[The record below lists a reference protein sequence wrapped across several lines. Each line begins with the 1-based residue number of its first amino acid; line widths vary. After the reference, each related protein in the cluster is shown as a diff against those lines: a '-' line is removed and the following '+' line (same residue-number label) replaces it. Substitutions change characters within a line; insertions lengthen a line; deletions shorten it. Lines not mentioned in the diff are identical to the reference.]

1 MPSIVTLKS
10 IQFHSPANP
19 VTVPLAR
26 MSGTSTV
33 AVPTPEWKPGRA
45 AADSLVA
52 INMKPQPAAMPVRV
66 KLHRSNTS
74 TASVLLSAVA
84 AGSANVLHSVAETT
98 VSFPGGVETVEVD
111 LELRLSLNG
120 EVGKQIDRLAW
131 QYRTSASGAHTP
143 LVETEHTVF
152 KLLDTPAEPWSAD
165 TADTHVWTDV
175 LEFACGWAAGSSDAN
190 AAASAIC
197 RRFFQLG
204 EPPQQQ
210 PPPLLSYCGMAQYA
224 GQLFDC
230 ADFVRT
236 LRGEPDQARRVNCSD
251 AAAVISS
258 FAAALGAKLVQQR
271 TGPVGKSRLIR
282 LIGRKAVEPINGF
295 SYHELA
301 WGEGGST
308 ADPVWDGS
316 LELHKNSA
324 APQLAAGIPFTSY
337 VPLFTPGSMSANPS
351 TRRVRAVG
359 CYEGKACVMARRA
372 ATSVS
377 GALPGPSIL
386 VLRLSPRGLL
396 PGWRLVRDNTF
407 HCGQPDLVFFDAY
420 YRPEEGREGVLLRV
434 QSALLANNESAANYL
449 RAQLEHCSALS
460 PDAEIGESSFHLDDG
475 SAVGFQT
482 GNAALVLLNAGPADH
497 PLADAA
503 RPLARQLSS
512 VPDLPAP
519 AHAPLAAPGDLPEIE
534 VMAVPRGDD
543 ACMWYR
549 WVTRSGRLVYRDG
562 RVVLLPYSREEA
574 AVAFCRHRFG
584 GEPEVSLLRF
594 RRA

>member
-1 MPSIVTLKS
+1 MAATIRLKL
-10 IQFHSPANP
+10 IHFHSPANP

-26 MSGTSTV
+26 MKGESAE

-52 INMKPQPAAMPVRV
+52 INMKPQPSAMPLRV

-84 AGSANVLHSVAETT
+84 AESANILHSVPETP
-98 VSFPGGVETVEVD
+98 VSFPGSAKTVEVD
-111 LELRLSLNG
+111 LELRLSLDG
-120 EVGKQIDRLAW
+120 KVGKQIDRLVW
-131 QYRTSASGAHTP
+131 QYRTSISGAHTR
-143 LVETEHTVF
+143 LTETEHTVF
-152 KLLDTPAEPWSAD
+152 KLLDTPAEPWSAS
-165 TADTHVWTDV
+165 TAATRVWTDV
-175 LEFACGWAAGSSDAN
+175 LEFACEWAARSSDEN
-190 AAASAIC
+190 AAASEIC

-210 PPPLLSYCGMAQYA
+210 PPPLLSYCGAAQYA
-224 GQLFDC
+224 GDRFDC

-236 LRGEPDQARRVNCSD
+236 LRGDPNQARRVNCSD
-251 AAAVISS
+251 AAAVIST

-271 TGPVGKSRLIR
+271 TKPAGPSHPIR
-282 LIGRKAVEPINGF
+282 LIGRSTVQVSNAI

-301 WGEGGST
+301 WGEGGSP

-316 LELHKNSA
+316 LELHKNPA

-337 VPLFTPGSMSANPS
+337 VPLYTPGCMSADCS
-351 TRRVRAVG
+351 TRRVRRLG
-359 CYEGKACVMARRA
+359 NFQGKACVMAKRA

-449 RAQLEHCSALS
+449 RAQVEHCSALS
-460 PDAEIGESSFHLDDG
+460 PDADTGETSFRLDDG
-475 SAVGFQT
+475 SAAGFQT
-482 GNAALVLLNAGPADH
+482 GNASLVLLNAGPVNH
-497 PLADAA
+497 PLLDAA
-503 RPLARQLSS
+503 RPLARQLGM
-512 VPDLPAP
+512 VPDLLPAP
-519 AHAPLAAPGDLPEIE
+519 APAPPAAPGELPEIE
-534 VMAVPRGDD
+534 VMTVPPGDD
-543 ACMWYR
+543 GGVWYR

-562 RVVLLPYSREEA
+562 RVILLPYSREAA
-574 AVAFCRHRFG
+574 AVAFCRQRSP
-584 GEPEVSLLRF
+584 EESEVSLLRL
-594 RRA
+594 